1 MGYYVLM
8 PVRIIVTGLFI
19 FVCVVFVVYYFFMH
33 SENIVNYPPKSGPIV
48 AFGDSLVVGVGSPE
62 TEGFIAPLADLV
74 GEPIQNRGVR
84 GDTTADGLARIE
96 TVLELKPRI
105 VLLLLGGNDYL
116 RKVPKAE
123 TSENLRTLIKTLQAE
138 GILVMLLGVRGGV
151 LTDGY
156 ETMYEEMAQT
166 TGSVYVE
173 NVLDGIFGNASLM
186 SDSIHPNRE
195 GYARIA
201 KKVYVELEPVLR

>member
-1 MGYYVLM
+1 M

-138 GILVMLLGVRGGV
+138 GILVVLLGVRGGV